1 MKYTRFTIAI
11 STAALIVLACGKDLP
26 QLGKASVKDVVA
38 AMTRNEKARFVIGTG
53 MEGLDNG
60 DQAVIGSTKLIVPGA
75 AGTTYPIP
83 RLGIP
88 AIVFS
93 DGPAGVRIDPRRDND
108 TSSFFCTHFPMPTLI
123 GATWNTEAAKEIGK
137 AIGEE
142 ARDYGIDVMLAPALN
157 IQRHPLC
164 GRNYEYYSEDPLISG
179 EIAAAYVKGI
189 QECGVGACVKHLAA
203 NNQETNR
210 KANESIVSRR
220 ALREI
225 YLRGFETAIRKSD
238 PWCVMSSYNYL
249 NGFYTS
255 ESPEL
260 LDSLL
265 RGEWGYE
272 GVVVSD
278 WFGGYDAAAQMKARN
293 NLLQPGYPDE
303 YRRLMESMESGE
315 LDEAVMD
322 RNISEALELI
332 MRTPRFKGFGYSN
345 SPDLKGHAEFV
356 RKIASEGMVLLK
368 NANGTLPF
376 SDDIRTVA
384 LFGNCAYDMI
394 AGGSGSGDV
403 NRAYTISLPE
413 GFRNAGYS
421 TDQELAAEYM
431 SHIAA
436 EKARLEKEDKTFHM
450 AAKLRPQELGI
461 SRSAIRKLVGR
472 NDAAVISVGIAA
484 GEFADRSTESFYLD
498 PIMDRLLKD
507 VCEAFHA
514 EGKSVTVI
522 LNISGVIETSSW
534 KNLPDAILCTWQCGQ
549 EGGNSIA
556 DVISGKSYPSGK
568 LPMTFPTDYSDHAS
582 DQNFPHNADT
592 GIIFGANRKTLS
604 RENRNI
610 DHTIYEEDIYVGYR
624 YFESFG
630 KKVSYPFGYGLS
642 YTTFGYSPAEISSDG
657 KDLGLEVTVTNTGC
671 SPGKEIVQV
680 YVSRPSGIETPVKEL
695 VAFAKTKELQPGE
708 SQSLSIRI
716 EAENL
721 AIFDESESAW
731 FTPAGQYTFSVG
743 SSVRDIR
750 STVRHSLSGKKT
762 PVRNILSPSMPIN
775 RLTQFPA
782 NF

>member
-1 MKYTRFTIAI
+1 MKGKGFM
-11 STAALIVLACGKDLP
+11 AAVLSAAYVVQGCGNNLP
-26 QLGKASVKDVVA
+26 QLGKDPLEEVVK
-38 AMTRNEKARFVIGTG
+38 AMTRSEKARFVIGTG

-93 DGPAGVRIDPRRDND
+93 DGPAGVRIDPQRDND
-108 TSSFFCTHFPMPTLI
+108 TSSYFCTHFPMPTLI
-123 GATWNTEAAKEIGK
+123 GATWDTGAAREIGK

-203 NNQETNR
+203 NSQETNR
-210 KANESIVSRR
+210 KANESIVSQR

-225 YLRGFETAIRKSD
+225 YLRGFETAIRKSA

-265 RGEWGYE
+265 RGEWGYD

-278 WFGGYDAAAQMKARN
+278 WFGGSDAAVQMKAGN
-293 NLLQPGYPDE
+293 NLLQPGYAAE
-303 YRRLMESMESGE
+303 YDRLMEAMESGE

-322 RNISEALELI
+322 RNISEILELI
-332 MRTPRFKGFGYSN
+332 MRTPRFKGSGYSD
-345 SPDLKGHAEFV
+345 SPDLKDHAEFV
-356 RKIASEGMVLLK
+356 RKIAPEGMVLLK
-368 NANGTLPF
+368 NAKGTLPF

-436 EKARLEKEDKTFHM
+436 EKKRLEKEDKTFHM
-450 AAKLRPQELGI
+450 AAKLRPRELGI
-461 SRSAIRKLVGR
+461 SRSAIRKLAGR
-472 NDAAVISVGIAA
+472 NDAAVISIGIAA

-522 LNISGVIETSSW
+522 LNISGVIETGSW

-592 GIIFGANRKTLS
+592 GIIFGANRKKLS

-630 KKVSYPFGYGLS
+630 KGVSYPFGYGLS

-657 KDLGLEVTVTNTGC
+657 KDLRLEVKVTNTGQR
-671 SPGKEIVQV
+671 PGKEIVQV
-680 YVSRPSGIETPVKEL
+680 YVSRPSSIETPIKEL
-695 VAFAKTKELQPGE
+695 VAFAKTKELHPGE

-721 AIFDESESAW
+721 AIFDELESAW

-750 STVRHSLSGKKT
+750 STVRHSLSEKKT
-762 PVRNILSPSMPIN
+762 PVRNILNPSMPIN
-775 RLTQFPA
+775 RLTRLQ
-782 NF
+782 

>member
-1 MKYTRFTIAI
+1 MKGKGFM
-11 STAALIVLACGKDLP
+11 AAVLAAAYVVQGCGNNLP
-26 QLGKASVKDVVA
+26 QLGKDPLEEVVK
-38 AMTRNEKARFVIGTG
+38 AMTRSEKARFVIGTG

-93 DGPAGVRIDPRRDND
+93 DGPAGVRIDPQRDND
-108 TSSFFCTHFPMPTLI
+108 TSSYFCTHFPMPTLI
-123 GATWNTEAAKEIGK
+123 GATWDTGAAREIGK

-210 KANESIVSRR
+210 KANESIVSQR

-225 YLRGFETAIRKSD
+225 YLRGFETAIRKSA

-265 RGEWGYE
+265 RGEWGYD

-278 WFGGYDAAAQMKARN
+278 WFGGSDAAAQMKAGN
-293 NLLQPGYPDE
+293 NLLQPGYAAE
-303 YRRLMESMESGE
+303 YDRLMEAMESGE

-322 RNISEALELI
+322 RNISEVLELI
-332 MRTPRFKGFGYSN
+332 MRTPRFKGAGYSD

-356 RKIASEGMVLLK
+356 RKIAPEGMVLLK
-368 NANGTLPF
+368 NAKGTLPF

-450 AAKLRPQELGI
+450 AAKLRPRELGI
-461 SRSAIRKLVGR
+461 SRSAIRKLAGR
-472 NDAAVISVGIAA
+472 NDAAVISIGIAA

-522 LNISGVIETSSW
+522 LNISGVIETGSW

-592 GIIFGANRKTLS
+592 GIIFGANRKKLS

-630 KKVSYPFGYGLS
+630 KGVSYPFGYGLS
-642 YTTFGYSPAEISSDG
+642 YTTFGYSPAEISSEG
-657 KDLGLEVTVTNTGC
+657 KDLGLEVTVTNTGDR
-671 SPGKEIVQV
+671 PGKEIVQV
-680 YVSRPSGIETPVKEL
+680 YVSRPSSIETPVKEL
-695 VAFAKTKELQPGE
+695 VAFAKTKELRPGE

-750 STVRHSLSGKKT
+750 STVRHSLSEKKT

-775 RLTQFPA
+775 RLKPLQ
-782 NF
+782 